1 MQGVGIPGAYLTIK
15 TNQMNN
21 YSDNAAAIT
30 AVLSNYF
37 NGIYNGD
44 VALLRRV
51 FHSQALVTGDVNG
64 QPYFKTVDQYIEG
77 VENRKSPLELNE
89 TFRMEILSI
98 EIINSIAI
106 AKARVPLFEFNYNDL
121 LSLSKI
127 NGEWVII
134 NKLLTNV
141 KA

>member
-1 MQGVGIPGAYLTIK
+1 
-15 TNQMNN
+15 MNN

-37 NGIYNGD
+37 NGIFNGD
-44 VALLRRV
+44 IEMLRRV

-64 QPYFKTVDQYIEG
+64 QPYFKTVDQYLEG
-77 VENRKSPLELNE
+77 VKNRKSPLELNE
-89 TFRMEILSI
+89 TFRMEILSL

-106 AKARVPLFEFNYNDL
+106 AKARVPLFEFNYYDL
-121 LSLSKI
+121 LSLCKI

-141 KA
+141 KV